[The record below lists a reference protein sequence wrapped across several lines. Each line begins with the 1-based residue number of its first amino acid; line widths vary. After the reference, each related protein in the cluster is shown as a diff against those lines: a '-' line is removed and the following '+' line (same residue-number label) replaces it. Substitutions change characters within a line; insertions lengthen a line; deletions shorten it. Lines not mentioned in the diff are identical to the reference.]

1 VGLVVQLSTHW
12 IPSEMKNVGALLILI
27 VILVV
32 RPQGILGSK
41 ERVG

>member
-1 VGLVVQLSTHW
+1 MFTQLSTLF
-12 IPSEMKNVGALLILI
+12 IAAELQVVGALLILI

-32 RPQGILGSK
+32 RPQGILGTA